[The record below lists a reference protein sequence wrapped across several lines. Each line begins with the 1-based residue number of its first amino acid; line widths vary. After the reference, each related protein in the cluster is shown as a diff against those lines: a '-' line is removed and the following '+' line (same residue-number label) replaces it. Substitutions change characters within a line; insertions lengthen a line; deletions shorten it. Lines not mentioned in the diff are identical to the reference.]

1 MLVSDAAVLNGREAD
16 GYYYEAMADEQLG
29 RVRQGMKAI
38 EKALRIEPEGA
49 DLMALKGQLL
59 VGMGKADA
67 AAQWFHKAW
76 YESGDDDYLMLEGRA
91 WLLDEKPDDALDCF
105 KKISDKG
112 LLDAAGI
119 NLKDMEQRWPPV
131 SARGVR
137 G

>member
-1 MLVSDAAVLNGREAD
+1 MCIRDR
-16 GYYYEAMADEQLG
+16 
-29 RVRQGMKAI
+29 
-38 EKALRIEPEGA
+38 
-49 DLMALKGQLL
+49 
-59 VGMGKADA
+59 
-67 AAQWFHKAW
+67 
-76 YESGDDDYLMLEGRA
+76 YESGDDDYLMLEGRS